1 MSYGVHTTGKG
12 HGLLVAFYFSIAEKT
27 ELRYPPFWGNIHHS
41 CGFSTIWTQKEL
53 GKIFGGW
60 EKKFFS
66 RGRGRP
72 LRNFLYFLHILWIKL
87 PFSQN
92 MGPLSPFVL
101 TSPPGSYIMWVTFS
115 QKQRRFEGFLSK
127 LFLCSQGARTPGEE
141 ISRASFLFPGNPR
154 ANRFT

>member
-1 MSYGVHTTGKG
+1 MSYEPHTTGKG

-27 ELRYPPFWGNIHHS
+27 ELRYPPFGGTYIIHAVFRLFGRRKS
-41 CGFSTIWTQKEL
+41 L
-53 GKIFGGW
+53 GKFFGDGEKIF
-60 EKKFFS
+60 F